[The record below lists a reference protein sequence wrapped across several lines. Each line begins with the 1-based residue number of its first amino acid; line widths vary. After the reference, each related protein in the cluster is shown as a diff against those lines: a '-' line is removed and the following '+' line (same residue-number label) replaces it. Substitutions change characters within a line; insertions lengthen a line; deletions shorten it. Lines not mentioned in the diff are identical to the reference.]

1 MEGKIVSLAASLF
14 LGLFAA
20 SQDAGCAPC
29 HGLGRVDCPQ
39 HSAAEL
45 ALERNALR
53 CSFRRACATCGG
65 RLSLDC
71 GACTRG
77 ELAAETERKLAE
89 RLERDAARYSEA
101 LGRPAPFA
109 ASANFNLVS
118 TLPPTKAD
126 RRRVNAHELVHV
138 YLDRLEAMHAAYLE
152 LFTLP
157 PDMLAV
163 RSEVFLWSESADH
176 GKVGKAVCS
185 YESED
190 PIFRRG
196 PDIAAVSLWLDPQ
209 KLADDD
215 ALHRQ
220 LVHHVAHGLM
230 NAEPPPA
237 WTGQLRVGWLDEG
250 FPLWFEERLLG
261 STTGFCYWPVEQA
274 KALRAGQFRAAVR
287 KHLES
292 GEAFDFERFLELDPP
307 AMTRLQQ
314 AFGFALV
321 EHLATHGVEPL
332 HRFLARVR
340 AKTNLR
346 DALKE
351 VYGQD
356 VAALRASFSE
366 WVART
371 YPRR

>member
-1 MEGKIVSLAASLF
+1 MSLATALF
-14 LGLFAA
+14 LGLLAA
-20 SQDAGCAPC
+20 SQEAGCASC
-29 HGLGRVDCPQ
+29 QGRGHVACPQ

-53 CSFRRACATCGG
+53 CSFRKPCATCAG
-65 RLSLDC
+65 RLSVDC

-77 ELAAETERKLAE
+77 EEAAEAERALAE
-89 RLERDAARYSEA
+89 RLERDAVRYSEA

-109 ASANFNLVS
+109 ASAHFNLVS
-118 TLPPTKAD
+118 TLPATKAEK
-126 RRRVNAHELVHV
+126 RRVTAHELVHV
-138 YLDRLEAMHAAYLE
+138 TLDRLEAMQRAYLE
-152 LFTLP
+152 LFALP
-157 PDMLAV
+157 ADALTV
-163 RSEVFLWSESADH
+163 RSEVFLWSDSADH
-176 GKVGKAVCS
+176 VKVGQAVCQ
-185 YESED
+185 YESQD
-190 PIFRRG
+190 PLFRRG
-196 PDIAAVSLWLDPQ
+196 PDIAAISLWFDPT

-237 WTGQLRVGWLDEG
+237 WTGQLHVGWVDEG
-250 FPLWFEERLLG
+250 FPLWFEQRLLG
-261 STTGFCYWPVEQA
+261 STTGFCYWPTEQT

-287 KHLES
+287 KYLDS
-292 GEAFDFERFLELDPP
+292 GDAFDFERFLELDPP
-307 AMTRLQQ
+307 AMTRLEQ
-314 AFGFALV
+314 ALGFALV
-321 EHLATHGVEPL
+321 EHLATRGNEAL
-332 HRFLARVR
+332 HRFLVRLR

-356 VAALRASFSE
+356 MTALQASFTE